1 MVLACV
7 LFVIGLL
14 MLYYGAEWLVKG
26 ASSLARS
33 LGLTPL
39 VIGLTVVAFGTS
51 APELV
56 VSIIS
61 SFQEKSMIAVGNV
74 VGSNICNIA
83 LVLGL
88 ASLFMPIKSNE
99 SVVKRDIP
107 IMLGISL
114 YLMLISLN
122 STIGRLEGAT
132 LLCGIIIYVC
142 LNYYYAVKGTKQA
155 SSREKFSKELAA
167 EDVEHIPSR
176 ARQIA
181 LIVAGILFVV
191 AGAQVLIDSAVKIM
205 HTFGISEKFIG
216 LTVVALGTSLPE
228 LLGGKKAYS
237 PAFYSTG
244 IFIVSILIGMGAGLI
259 TGCIGA
265 GGGFIIAPALMSA
278 GIKGILAVG
287 TDLFHIF
294 AKAIM
299 GSVIHRKLGN
309 VSVPLAIVFLIG
321 AIIGA
326 TAGGVLNRV
335 LYEINP
341 VLSDAFITTVYSL
354 MLGFLGTYALIDF
367 LKARKAPGTADEGAH
382 GGKSEGAD
390 MGGLPKKLQAVK
402 IPPLVKFDFDLVP
415 GGRGISW
422 VFLVLSGA
430 LVGLAAGIMGV
441 GGGFLTFP
449 IFVYVLGVSSMTT
462 VGTDI
467 FQIVFTAGYA
477 SISQYAIYGFIFYTL
492 AMGMLLGSLLG
503 IQVGALVTKVVPGIT
518 IRGFYAMA
526 VLAGFINRIFALPA
540 KLNAMDVIKID
551 PGTASVL
558 ESIGVWA
565 FFIVIGVF
573 SVWVIG
579 TFLTNIPKLKGEE
592 V

>member
-1 MVLACV
+1 MNFFKQWGRFMMMGAVAHAKWEINVSNTIFGDKKRLFILA
-7 LFVIGLL
+7 
-14 MLYYGAEWLVKG
+14 ML
-26 ASSLARS
+26 
-33 LGLTPL
+33 TIP
-39 VIGLTVVAFGTS
+39 
-51 APELV
+51 
-56 VSIIS
+56 
-61 SFQEKSMIAVGNV
+61 
-74 VGSNICNIA
+74 A
-83 LVLGL
+83 LL
-88 ASLFMPIKSNE
+88 ASIAFA
-99 SVVKRDIP
+99 DQ
-107 IMLGISL
+107 
-114 YLMLISLN
+114 
-122 STIGRLEGAT
+122 IGGA
-132 LLCGIIIYVC
+132 
-142 LNYYYAVKGTKQA
+142 
-155 SSREKFSKELAA
+155 
-167 EDVEHIPSR
+167 
-176 ARQIA
+176 
-181 LIVAGILFVV
+181 
-191 AGAQVLIDSAVKIM
+191 
-205 HTFGISEKFIG
+205 
-216 LTVVALGTSLPE
+216 LPE

-309 VSVPLAIVFLIG
+309 VSVPLAVVFLIG
-321 AIIGA
+321 AIVGA
-326 TAGGVLNRV
+326 TAGGLINRV

-354 MLGFLGTYALIDF
+354 MLGFLGTYAMADF
-367 LKARKAPGTADEGAH
+367 LKARKTEKGEAPHGGGEGAH
-382 GGKSEGAD
+382 GGKDEGAE
-390 MGGLPKKLQAVK
+390 MGNLPKKLQGMK
-402 IPPLVKFDFDLVP
+402 IPPMVKFDYDLTP
-415 GGRGISW
+415 GGRSISW

-449 IFVYVLGVSSMTT
+449 IFVYILGVSSMTT

-477 SISQYAIYGFIFYTL
+477 AISQYAIYGFIFYTL

-503 IQVGALVTKVVPGIT
+503 IQLGAMVTKVVKGIT

-526 VLAGFINRIFALPA
+526 VLAGFVNRIFALPA
-540 KLNAMDVIKID
+540 KLGEMEVIPISKQTGAI
-551 PGTASVL
+551 L
-558 ESIGVWA
+558 ETIGVWA
-565 FFIVIGVF
+565 FFIVIAGF

-579 TFLTNIPKLKGEE
+579 TFLANIKVLKGEE
-592 V
+592 AKS

>member
-1 MVLACV
+1 MNFFKHLGSFMMMGARAHAKWELNVSNTILGDRKR
-7 LFVIGLL
+7 LLILGLL
-14 MLYYGAEWLVKG
+14 TIPVILGSIAFADQVGGA
-26 ASSLARS
+26 
-33 LGLTPL
+33 
-39 VIGLTVVAFGTS
+39 
-51 APELV
+51 
-56 VSIIS
+56 
-61 SFQEKSMIAVGNV
+61 
-74 VGSNICNIA
+74 
-83 LVLGL
+83 
-88 ASLFMPIKSNE
+88 
-99 SVVKRDIP
+99 
-107 IMLGISL
+107 
-114 YLMLISLN
+114 
-122 STIGRLEGAT
+122 
-132 LLCGIIIYVC
+132 
-142 LNYYYAVKGTKQA
+142 
-155 SSREKFSKELAA
+155 
-167 EDVEHIPSR
+167 
-176 ARQIA
+176 
-181 LIVAGILFVV
+181 
-191 AGAQVLIDSAVKIM
+191 
-205 HTFGISEKFIG
+205 
-216 LTVVALGTSLPE
+216 LPE

-354 MLGFLGTYALIDF
+354 MLGFLGIYSLIDF
-367 LKARKAPGTADEGAH
+367 LKARKAPGAADEGAH
-382 GGKSEGAD
+382 GGKSEGTE
-390 MGGLPKKLQAVK
+390 MGGLPQKLQAVK
-402 IPPLVKFDFDLVP
+402 IPPVVKFDFDLVP

-503 IQVGALVTKVVPGIT
+503 IQIGALVTKVVPGIT

-526 VLAGFINRIFALPA
+526 VLAGFVNRIFALPA

>member
-1 MVLACV
+1 MSFFKHLGSFMMMGARAHAKWELNVSNTILGDRKR
-7 LFVIGLL
+7 LLILGLL
-14 MLYYGAEWLVKG
+14 TIPVILGSIAFADQVGGA
-26 ASSLARS
+26 
-33 LGLTPL
+33 
-39 VIGLTVVAFGTS
+39 
-51 APELV
+51 
-56 VSIIS
+56 
-61 SFQEKSMIAVGNV
+61 
-74 VGSNICNIA
+74 
-83 LVLGL
+83 
-88 ASLFMPIKSNE
+88 
-99 SVVKRDIP
+99 
-107 IMLGISL
+107 
-114 YLMLISLN
+114 
-122 STIGRLEGAT
+122 
-132 LLCGIIIYVC
+132 
-142 LNYYYAVKGTKQA
+142 
-155 SSREKFSKELAA
+155 
-167 EDVEHIPSR
+167 
-176 ARQIA
+176 
-181 LIVAGILFVV
+181 
-191 AGAQVLIDSAVKIM
+191 
-205 HTFGISEKFIG
+205 
-216 LTVVALGTSLPE
+216 LPE

-354 MLGFLGTYALIDF
+354 MLGFLGIYSLIDF
-367 LKARKAPGTADEGAH
+367 LKARKAPGAADEGAH
-382 GGKSEGAD
+382 GGKSEGAE
-390 MGGLPKKLQAVK
+390 MGGLPQKLQAVK
-402 IPPLVKFDFDLVP
+402 IPPVVKFDFDLVP

-503 IQVGALVTKVVPGIT
+503 IQIGALVTKVVPGIT

-526 VLAGFINRIFALPA
+526 VLAGFVNRIFALPA
-540 KLNAMDVIKID
+540 KLGAMDVIKID
-551 PGTASVL
+551 PGTAGFL

-565 FFIVIGVF
+565 FFIVIGAF